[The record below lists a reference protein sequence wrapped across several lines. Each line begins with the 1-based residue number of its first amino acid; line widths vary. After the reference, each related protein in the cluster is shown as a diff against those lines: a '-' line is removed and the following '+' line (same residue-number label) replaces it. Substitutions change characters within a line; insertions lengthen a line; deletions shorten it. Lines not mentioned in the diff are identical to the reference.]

1 MAQAIDPV
9 ADAAAY
15 QRMLVDALGDDDPAE
30 AQAGTPTAVRAL
42 VVEAGAD
49 LRTRPSSGECS
60 VIECVGHMWDAE
72 ISSSKRYRWIV
83 AHDRPQLPGYDQDLW
98 VGRLRWGDP
107 GVDVETELLRP
118 FEALRAANVAL
129 WRRLPI
135 EDRARVGIHL
145 ERGPESY
152 ELTFRLLAGHDRIHL
167 AQARRALAVV
177 RAARS

>member
-9 ADAAAY
+9 TQASAY
-15 QRMLVDALGDDDPAE
+15 QRMLLDALGDDDPAE
-30 AQAGTPTAVRAL
+30 VQSATPAAVRAL
-42 VVEAGAD
+42 VHEAGAD
-49 LRTRPSSGECS
+49 ARTRPSPGEWS

-98 VGRLRWGDP
+98 VSRLRWGDP
-107 GVDVETELLRP
+107 DVEVESELLRP

-129 WRRLPI
+129 WRRLPAA
-135 EDRARVGIHL
+135 DRTRVGIHL

-152 ELTFRLLAGHDRIHL
+152 ELTFRLLAGHDRVHL
-167 AQARRALAVV
+167 GQARRALAAV